1 MVDSRRFVRLVVL
14 AGVAALLLAV
24 PWAQAALAEQAAVKV
39 QITPLA
45 TAGDA
50 CLGRFVPHDLD
61 HVTTVLGDTVDHFE
75 ANGAGVGIGD
85 LDNDGDLDI
94 VLGNDAG
101 QNTVLWNEGGLRFRS
116 ERMTHGDTRA
126 VALVDVDADGWLDLV
141 FTRRAG
147 ALTFYRNL
155 DGEGQPGRFAWQVLP
170 GIARPAYAM
179 AWGDLDDDGDL
190 DLVTGSYD
198 AGLLEELG
206 NEFLLRGGGGVA
218 VYENRSGRF
227 VGQPLQSSAQAMAI
241 ALFDIDRDG
250 QRDIVVGNDF
260 NLPDYAWR
268 RTTDGWQPT
277 AFDTTSHST
286 MGLDVADIDNDG
298 VAELFASDMAP
309 YAEDP
314 ATVAAWEPLM
324 AAMAEGVLPADDPQI
339 GANTLQVWTD
349 AAGYQ
354 NAAEA
359 RGLDATGWTWSGKFG
374 DLDQDGWLDFYAV
387 NGMIE
392 ATLLGHLPGG
402 ELVEENQAL
411 RNVGRGYFQP
421 APAWNL
427 GSTRSGRGMAMADLD
442 GDGDLDIVVNNL
454 QSPAQLF
461 ENRLCGGS
469 SLLVDLRWP
478 GSANTN
484 AVGATVTLQTDAGTF
499 TRDVRSGSGYLSG
512 DPPQLHFG
520 FPVTAT
526 LHALTIAWPDGA
538 ISTVPG
544 PQPNTRLTVTRQDAA
559 AAAPVAPAALDAALA
574 SLIAEH
580 GLTGDPS
587 AGRNLPSIDEPL
599 AQLGM
604 KLFFTKALSG
614 DMDVACA
621 TCHHPLLGGGDS
633 LPLSIGVGA
642 LEPDRLGPGR
652 AHVSSEFNV
661 PRNAPTTFNI
671 GLWDQVL
678 FWDGRV
684 ESLGKTPGQN
694 GADGQ
699 GIRTPDTAFGAADR
713 LAGDNL
719 VTAQSRF
726 PLTSREEMRGKVF
739 EAHRPNAFV
748 RSHLCQR
755 LGDFGVGQG
764 ELLAADWLAEF
775 QAAFDSQLPAE
786 ALITDATMSAAL
798 AAYQRSQV
806 FVDTPW
812 RAYVQGDQD
821 AMDEAAKR
829 GALLFYR
836 SVEQGGAGC
845 AACHS
850 GDFFTDEQFYTLA
863 VPQVGPGKGDGPFND
878 DDYGRFRA
886 TGRPEDL
893 YAFRT
898 PTLLNVAVTA
908 PYGHDGAYATLEDI
922 VRHHLDPAA
931 ALAAFDPAQ
940 LDPAVRTSHWVANTQ
955 RALAKLTQDRRA
967 GRLPL
972 PEVRLTDAQVADLV
986 SFLHALTDPCVL
998 DPACLAPWIP
1008 KADDGDPDGLR
1019 LRPVGVLQ
1027 LLPQPLQHVT
1037 AQP

>member
-1 MVDSRRFVRLVVL
+1 MFEIRRGLATLAMSCLAVLALAPWAGSARLNGALPTAATMATQPTSATPCADRFV
-14 AGVAALLLAV
+14 A
-24 PWAQAALAEQAAVKV
+24 
-39 QITPLA
+39 
-45 TAGDA
+45 
-50 CLGRFVPHDLD
+50 HDLD
-61 HVTTVLGDTVDHFE
+61 HVTTAAGDTVDHFE

-101 QNTVLWNEGGLRFRS
+101 KNTVLWNEGGLRFRP

-147 ALTFYRNL
+147 ALTFHRNL
-155 DGEGQPGRFAWQVLP
+155 GGEGQPGRFAWQVLP

-206 NEFLLRGGGGVA
+206 NEFLLRRGGGVT
-218 VYENRSGRF
+218 VYENRGGRF

-241 ALFDIDRDG
+241 ALFDIDRDD

-260 NLPDYAWR
+260 NLPDYTWR
-268 RTTDGWQPT
+268 KTAEGWQST
-277 AFDTTSHST
+277 SFDATSHST
-286 MGLDVADIDNDG
+286 MGLDAGDIDNDG
-298 VAELFASDMAP
+298 APELFASDMAP

-324 AAMAEGVLPADDPQI
+324 ADMAEGVLPAGDPQI
-339 GANTLQVWTD
+339 PANTLQVWTD
-349 AAGYQ
+349 ATGYQ

-411 RNVGRGYFQP
+411 RNVGDGFFQP
-421 APAWNL
+421 APEWGL

-478 GSANTN
+478 GSGNTH
-484 AVGATVTLQTDAGTF
+484 ALGATATLHTDAGSF
-499 TRDVRSGSGYLSG
+499 TREVRAGSGYLSA
-512 DPPQLHFG
+512 DPPRLHFG
-520 FPVTAT
+520 FPATAT
-526 LHALTIAWPDGA
+526 LRTLEVRWPGGA
-538 ISTVPG
+538 VSTVRDL
-544 PQPNTRLTVTRQDAA
+544 QPNTLITVTQQETAVDRAGD
-559 AAAPVAPAALDAALA
+559 LDAALA
-574 SLIAEH
+574 AIIREQ

-604 KLFFTKALSG
+604 KLFFTKALGG
-614 DMDVACA
+614 DMDSACV
-621 TCHHPLLGGGDS
+621 TCHHPLLGGGDA

-642 LEPDRLGPGR
+642 VEPDRLGPGR
-652 AHVSSEFNV
+652 AHLSGEFNV

-671 GLWDQVL
+671 GLWDQAL

-694 GADGQ
+694 GGDGQ
-699 GIRTPDTAFGAADR
+699 GIRTPDTAFGAADP

-719 VTAQSRF
+719 VTAQARF
-726 PLTSREEMRGKVF
+726 PITSREEMRGKVF

-755 LGDFGVGQG
+755 LGNFGVGQG
-764 ELLAADWLAEF
+764 ELSAADWLAEF

-786 ALITDATMSAAL
+786 ALITDAAISAAL
-798 AAYQRSQV
+798 AVYQRSQV

-812 RAYVQGDQD
+812 RAYVQGDVG
-821 AMDEAAKR
+821 AIDEAAKR

-836 SVEQGGAGC
+836 PVEQGGAGC

-898 PTLLNVAVTA
+898 PTLLNVAVTG
-908 PYGHDGAYATLEDI
+908 PYGHDGAYATLEEM

-931 ALAAFDPAQ
+931 AVAAFDPSR
-940 LDPAVRTSHWVANTQ
+940 LDPAAATTHWAENTQ
-955 RALAKLTQDRRA
+955 RALAKLADDRRA

-972 PEVRLTDAQVADLV
+972 PEVTLSDAQVADLV
-986 SFLHALTDPCVL
+986 SFLRALTDPCVL
-998 DPACLAPWIP
+998 DPVCLAPWIP
-1008 KADDGDPDGLR
+1008 GEEDSDPDGLR
-1019 LRPVGVLQ
+1019 LRAGLTV
-1027 LLPQPLQHVT
+1027 PLQGKDNE
-1037 AQP
+1037 